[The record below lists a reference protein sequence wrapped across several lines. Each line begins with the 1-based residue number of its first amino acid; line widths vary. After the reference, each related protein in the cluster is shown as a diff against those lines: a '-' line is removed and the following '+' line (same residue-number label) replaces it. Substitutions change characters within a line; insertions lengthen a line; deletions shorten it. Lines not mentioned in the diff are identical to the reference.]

1 MTYVAAG
8 AGALAAGL
16 LLLSRSRATLLGGFA
31 LLVVALGALVL
42 GQRAGSTLSAL
53 IGSPAGLAALALGLA
68 ALVGLAA
75 ILVRYPFA
83 VAPLALVAAPL
94 RPPLEFSTG
103 GFPIELATSGE
114 LGRLLPLYAV
124 LAAAALALL
133 WRVARGEPVR
143 ALPLPLAGPAAAFLA
158 LACLSLL
165 WAVDPVAAREQLT
178 FFWLPFAGLVAVIAR
193 GPVDARLGRLLALAI
208 VVPAGIYAAIGLTQA
223 ATGRILFFSSDL
235 AAGNA
240 YGSLFRV
247 TSLFDDPSHYGRHLV
262 LAVAVVLVALWLGR
276 TRLGPALAV
285 LALLG
290 AGLWFTYS
298 QSSAVA
304 LVAVALALAFVA
316 GEQRTR
322 RLAAATTVALAA
334 VVALLLVI
342 QVGGDGERSVTSERS
357 RLAEDSA
364 IVFSNH
370 PLVGVGVAGQPL
382 ASREEAGERGS
393 LRRNA
398 SHTTPLTVASELG
411 TLGLAAYVALL
422 AGAVSVLSAA
432 RVRHPALGLG
442 LGAVLLALFVHSLFY
457 DGFFENPITWGVFAV
472 GAAAASGAPVP
483 WPARGGRRRRQRP
496 LVSEAAAPRVTGTA
510 SGS

>member
-16 LLLSRSRATLLGGFA
+16 LLLSRSRTTLLAGFA
-31 LLVVALGALVL
+31 LLAVALAALLL

-53 IGSPAGLAALALGLA
+53 LGSPTGLVALALGLGVLCA
-68 ALVGLAA
+68 LAA
-75 ILVRYPFA
+75 GLVRYPIA
-83 VAPLALVAAPL
+83 VAPLALVVAPL

-133 WRVARGEPVR
+133 WRVLRGEPVR
-143 ALPLPLAGPAAAFLA
+143 ALPIALAGPAAAFLA

-165 WAVDPVAAREQLT
+165 WAVDPVAAGDQLA
-178 FFWLPFAGLVAVIAR
+178 FFWLPFAALVAVIAR

-208 VVPAGIYAAIGLTQA
+208 VIPAGIYAAIGLGQA
-223 ATGRILFFSSDL
+223 ATGQILFFSPDL

-240 YGSLFRV
+240 YGALFRV

-262 LAVAVVLVALWLGR
+262 LAIAVVLVALWLGR
-276 TRLGPALAV
+276 TRLGPALAG

-290 AGLWFTYS
+290 GGLWFTYS

-304 LVAVALALAFVA
+304 LVVVALALAFVA
-316 GEQRTR
+316 GERRTR
-322 RLAAATTVALAA
+322 LLAGATTAA
-334 VVALLLVI
+334 IAVLVALLLVV
-342 QVGGDGERSVTSERS
+342 QVGGDGGRSVTSERG

-382 ASREEAGERGS
+382 ASQAEAGERRS

-411 TLGLAAYVALL
+411 AIGLVAYLSLL
-422 AGAVSVLSAA
+422 AGAIAVVGAA
-432 RVRHPALGLG
+432 RGRHPALGLG
-442 LGAVLLALFVHSLFY
+442 LGAVLLVLFVHSLFY

-483 WPARGGRRRRQRP
+483 WRLRLPGRRRERVVSPRGGEPSVPGAARGG
-496 LVSEAAAPRVTGTA
+496 
-510 SGS
+510 